1 MQRNVKSLLLN
12 GIYQA
17 SLSLHVWCPK
27 GLKIWPNK
35 KNKHTISKSLQKSHG
50 TFFYRPCVLSNIQ
63 LELGCPA
70 ASSSVILLCHFSS
83 FCLIYMRKVWAG
95 TCDAMHSLSGGTGI
109 WDHSTQSLSVTF
121 LLNSVSI
128 CSRHLTLT
136 MPLRTM

>member
-27 GLKIWPNK
+27 GLKIWPK
-35 KNKHTISKSLQKSHG
+35 YTISKSLQKSHG

-70 ASSSVILLCHFSS
+70 ASSSVILLHQFSS
-83 FCLIYMRKVWAG
+83 FCLIYTRKVWAG

-109 WDHSTQSLSVTF
+109 WDHSTQRLSVTF